1 MSKVNPDYAVV
12 EAHAATAA
20 TFRAIIPPGLAGG
33 DFFAASAPDGRQVH
47 VFVPAGSVAGSS
59 IDVPLPPAHQAAAP
73 AGAVVRG
80 WVADTNPSP
89 LPVGTSTSVNNADGS
104 VSIDLPPGPVGIAL
118 VGGTTIV
125 HSVEPTSPL
134 RGLLDVGDRIVAF
147 KQPNTQ
153 ASVDTTQMTDEQ
165 LVNLL
170 AACSAEPGRRITL
183 VRGAPAATPVPGS
196 ASVGNLVAAASDE
209 RAVPPPFTLSDGT
222 VSIELPP
229 GPLGIVLTV
238 GSTQVHSMH
247 PTSPL
252 LGRVNA
258 GDRIIAYSDASLA
271 HVNTS
276 RMTDVQLGDLF
287 AAASAQ
293 PGRRITLRTAMYASA
308 EMTAEMNANTRCMNT
323 TSTVFLVVQGIFTL
337 LWVVIAHSWPT
348 SDQINI
354 HLIHIGCMAIYG
366 CLFAGYRHA
375 QNPGNNMTAD
385 QNSCWRCVLIG
396 FGIIFTLICMCC
408 CFDADSTVWRLKL
421 DDRTM
426 EEVALRDL
434 TIGDSVLSLNPVT
447 RETYW
452 EEVMAKVHYSAFD
465 GGRQFSSMRTLVLAS
480 NASITL
486 SHTHFIFAQAGG
498 DDAAQELVRARDVQV
513 GDWLLHHDV
522 STGETAAEPV
532 VSIEPDVRRQ
542 KRSFFLTSP
551 YVLVNNISASPYMG
565 AHPAIAPLQHFFY
578 AATVRNAPGFT
589 QAWVTTF
596 SIPFLVLNNFVQ
608 VAMQAVS
615 L

>member
-1 MSKVNPDYAVV
+1 MHALAVHGGKLLSGSEDETVKVWD
-12 EAHAATAA
+12 
-20 TFRAIIPPGLAGG
+20 
-33 DFFAASAPDGRQVH
+33 
-47 VFVPAGSVAGSS
+47 
-59 IDVPLPPAHQAAAP
+59 
-73 AGAVVRG
+73 
-80 WVADTNPSP
+80 PSNW
-89 LPVGTSTSVNNADGS
+89 TCER
-104 VSIDLPPGPVGIAL
+104 
-118 VGGTTIV
+118 TIKV
-125 HSVEPTSPL
+125 
-134 RGLLDVGDRIVAF
+134 
-147 KQPNTQ
+147 
-153 ASVDTTQMTDEQ
+153 
-165 LVNLL
+165 
-170 AACSAEPGRRITL
+170 
-183 VRGAPAATPVPGS
+183 
-196 ASVGNLVAAASDE
+196 
-209 RAVPPPFTLSDGT
+209 
-222 VSIELPP
+222 
-229 GPLGIVLTV
+229 
-238 GSTQVHSMH
+238 
-247 PTSPL
+247 
-252 LGRVNA
+252 
-258 GDRIIAYSDASLA
+258 
-271 HVNTS
+271 
-276 RMTDVQLGDLF
+276 
-287 AAASAQ
+287 
-293 PGRRITLRTAMYASA
+293 
-308 EMTAEMNANTRCMNT
+308 
-323 TSTVFLVVQGIFTL
+323 
-337 LWVVIAHSWPT
+337 
-348 SDQINI
+348 
-354 HLIHIGCMAIYG
+354 
-366 CLFAGYRHA
+366 
-375 QNPGNNMTAD
+375 
-385 QNSCWRCVLIG
+385 
-396 FGIIFTLICMCC
+396 
-408 CFDADSTVWRLKL
+408 DADSTVWRLKL

-578 AATVRNAPGFT
+578 AATVRNAPHPGFT